1 VRVAASESERR
12 QLNETFAALCAA
24 ESPSG
29 QERVCA
35 DLVVAQLAKA
45 GVEVVEDDA
54 AAVVGG
60 DCGNLFARVP
70 AREQIDAPS
79 VLLCAHLDTVPPAV
93 PVRPVVRDG
102 AWQNDQPGVLGADNK
117 AAVAVV
123 LQVAR
128 RAAEHGLSVG
138 LELLFTVGEERAL
151 AGARA
156 LEPEAVR
163 SRIGFVFD
171 HATPIGDVVVA
182 SPSLYRLEA
191 SFHGAAAH
199 SGIRPEQGRSA
210 IVAAARAVAD
220 MRLGRLDEQTTANV
234 GTIGGGSAI
243 NVVPER
249 CTLLA
254 EVRSLSEARAEEVV
268 AEMVDRIHDA
278 ANMPDC
284 DCDVDV
290 SVQRLFA
297 GYRLGSAARPVAAAS
312 RALRRCGHEPRL
324 IESGGASDA
333 NELQRRGLQ
342 VVNLA
347 DGSERNHEPG
357 ERIGVVALE
366 GLLDVALTLTDELA
380 PRPAN
385 QEDPP

>member
-1 VRVAASESERR
+1 VRVGASESERR
-12 QLNETFAALCAA
+12 QLNETFAALCAT

-29 QERVCA
+29 HERACA
-35 DLVVAQLAKA
+35 DMVMAQLSEA
-45 GVEVVEDDA
+45 GVAVVEDDT

-60 DCGNLFARVP
+60 DCGNLSARVP
-70 AREQIDAPS
+70 AREREDALS
-79 VLLCAHLDTVPPAV
+79 VLLCAHLDTVPLGAAV
-93 PVRPVVRDG
+93 HPVVRDG
-102 AWQNDQPGVLGADNK
+102 AWQNDAPGVLGADNK
-117 AAVAVV
+117 AAIAVV

-128 RAAEHGLSVG
+128 RAVEHGLPIE

-156 LEPEAVR
+156 LEPAALR
-163 SRIGFVFD
+163 SKIGFVFD
-171 HATPIGDVVVA
+171 HATPLGDVVVA

-191 SFHGAAAH
+191 TFHGAAAH

-210 IVAAARAVAD
+210 IVAAARAVTS
-220 MRLGRLDEQTTANV
+220 MRLGRLDEHTTANV

-254 EVRSLSEARAEEVV
+254 EVRSLDEARAEQVV
-268 AEMVDRIHDA
+268 GEMVDRIHDA
-278 ANMPDC
+278 ANQPEC

-290 SVQRLFA
+290 GVQRLFA
-297 GYRLGSAARPVAAAS
+297 GYRLGSAVRPVAAAG
-312 RALRRCGHEPRL
+312 RALRRCGYEPRL

-342 VVNLA
+342 VVNVA

-357 ERIGVVALE
+357 ERIGVGTLE

-380 PRPAN
+380 LTH
-385 QEDPP
+385 

>member
-1 VRVAASESERR
+1 MRVAAGESERH
-12 QLNETFAALCAA
+12 QLHETFAALCAT

-29 QERVCA
+29 HERACA
-35 DLVVAQLAKA
+35 DLVAAQLSEV
-45 GVEVVEDDA
+45 GVAVVEDDA
-54 AAVVGG
+54 GAIVGG

-70 AREQIDAPS
+70 ARGQAGAPS
-79 VLLCAHLDTVPPAV
+79 VLLCAHLDTVPPGATL
-93 PVRPVVRDG
+93 RPVVRDG
-102 AWQNDQPGVLGADNK
+102 AWQNDEPGVLGADNK
-117 AAVAVV
+117 AAVAVI

-128 RAAEHGLSVG
+128 RAAEHGLPIE

-156 LEPEAVR
+156 LEPAALQ

-171 HATPIGDVVVA
+171 HATPIGDVIVA

-191 SFHGAAAH
+191 TFHGAAAH

-210 IVAAARAVAD
+210 IVAAARAVAS
-220 MRLGRLDEQTTANV
+220 MRLGRLDERTTANV
-234 GTIGGGSAI
+234 GTVHGGSAI

-254 EVRSLSEARAEEVV
+254 EARSLDEARAEEVV
-268 AEMVDRIHDA
+268 GEMVDRIHDA
-278 ANMPDC
+278 ANEP

-290 SVQRLFA
+290 DVDVQRLFA
-297 GYRLGSAARPVAAAS
+297 GYRLGSGVRPVAVAG
-312 RALRRCGHEPRL
+312 RALRRCGYEPRL
-324 IESGGASDA
+324 ISSGGASDA
-333 NELQRRGLQ
+333 NELQRHGLQ

-357 ERIGVVALE
+357 ERIGVGALD

-380 PRPAN
+380 PSQSD
-385 QEDPP
+385 QEDRP